1 MKTIS
6 IVPDTLPDRDA
17 YRLLIST
24 VIPRPIAWVSSLG
37 ADGSLNLA
45 PFSFFNVINGTPPI
59 VLISVGSRRGQKK
72 DTLRNVEETG
82 EFVVNMVSM
91 DLVDAMNQS
100 SGEWDYEVSEFEM
113 AQLETAASI
122 DVKPPRVAAAKA
134 AMEAKLTRILP
145 LDVEGGSSTLIFG
158 QVVRIHLDETILR
171 PDGLVDADLLQPV
184 ARLGGPEYAALGK
197 VFSLDR
203 PVVKR

>member
-37 ADGSLNLA
+37 ADGSANLA

-59 VLISVGSRRGQKK
+59 VMISVGSRRGQKK